1 VAERCG
7 YVRLERASTVVLADA
22 GPPPP
27 MELAGTACAG
37 CLSFELSSGSELVL
51 VNGGIPGE
59 IEASRR
65 IVARATPNHNTLCL
79 GEQSSAKLVR
89 DARLE
94 REIGAPPLRHPD
106 HVMCTVREA
115 EGGIELEASHD
126 GYVGRWG
133 LVHTRT
139 LKLDATGSRLE
150 GSDRLGPAK
159 GLLRFSWDVP
169 FSIHFH
175 LHPGAEAAV
184 EPSPEAVKLVLENG
198 EHWRLSA
205 TGAAVSIEEGLYF
218 ADAAGACAAQ
228 QVVLRAQC
236 HGESQVS
243 WVIERT
249 RMADPKDA
257 NARRRGEA
265 GLVDRLAETSAG
277 FGDVESDPEQP

>member
-1 VAERCG
+1 
-7 YVRLERASTVVLADA
+7 
-22 GPPPP
+22 
-27 MELAGTACAG
+27 MELAGAACAG
-37 CLSFELSSGSELVL
+37 CLSFELSSGSELML
-51 VNGGIPGE
+51 VNGGVPGE

-65 IVARATPNHNTLCL
+65 TVARATPSHNTLCL
-79 GEQSSAKLVR
+79 GEQSSATLVR
-89 DARLE
+89 DPRLE

-106 HVMCTVREA
+106 NVACAARET

-133 LVHTRT
+133 LVHTRA
-139 LKLDATGSRLE
+139 LKLDTTGTRLE

-169 FSIHFH
+169 FSVHFH
-175 LHPGAEAAV
+175 LHPGAEARV
-184 EPSPEAVKLVLENG
+184 GPSPDAAELVLENG
-198 EHWRLSA
+198 ERWRLTA

-218 ADAAGACAAQ
+218 ADAAGACHAQ

-236 HGESQVS
+236 YGEAEVS

-249 RMADPKDA
+249 KMADPADA
-257 NARRRGEA
+257 HARRRGEA

-277 FGDVESDPEQP
+277 FEDSEAPPEHW